1 MRAGLILL
9 YLRDG
14 ELIKFEIH
22 VNAIIVLLVEG
33 DADFFV
39 DVSARLHRKNV
50 ERRSLLGLFDSEN
63 CRLGPESCY
72 LLSLSLAVL
81 EAGNVSIDLFFVRE
95 LYCKRL
101 ISYAGVFEEA

>member
-1 MRAGLILL
+1 M
-9 YLRDG
+9 
-14 ELIKFEIH
+14 
-22 VNAIIVLLVEG
+22 VEG

-39 DVSARLHRKNV
+39 DVSARLHGKNV